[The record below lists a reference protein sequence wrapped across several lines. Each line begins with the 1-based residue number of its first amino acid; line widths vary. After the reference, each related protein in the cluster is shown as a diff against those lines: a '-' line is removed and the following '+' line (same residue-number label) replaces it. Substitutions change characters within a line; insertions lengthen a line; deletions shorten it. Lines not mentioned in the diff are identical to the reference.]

1 MKNDLY
7 RRLAKAAEYGQLL
20 NPADLSQG
28 LSSSDPHV
36 VWMAV
41 KAAGVHRAAQV
52 IDELFQ
58 LGPRS
63 DWPQDVDIPTIAAWS
78 LSQIGGE
85 EVLRVARNLTSSE
98 EEGDRRFAADLLG
111 ELRDSGNIRYLEY
124 LLIDLSKEVALWAAL
139 SLSKFGSD
147 GLLPL
152 QRVASR
158 TTSPKRTIII
168 ADALCKIGTPFAMEL
183 AQRLLE
189 ENKQI
194 PRERVVSLFEVLR
207 TRAAG

>member
-7 RRLAKAAEYGQLL
+7 SRLAEAAEYGELL

-28 LSSSDPHV
+28 LNSSDPYV

-41 KAAGVHRAAQV
+41 KAAGVHRAEQAT
-52 IDELFQ
+52 DELFQ

-63 DWPQDVDIPTIAAWS
+63 AWPPDADIPSIAVWS
-78 LSQIGGE
+78 LTQIGGE
-85 EVLRVARNLTSSE
+85 EVLRVARDLTSSE
-98 EEGDRRFAADLLG
+98 QEGDRRFAADLLG
-111 ELRDSGNIRYLEY
+111 ELRDSGNIRYLER
-124 LLIDLSKEVALWAAL
+124 LLEDPSKEVALWAAL

-158 TTSPKRTIII
+158 TPSPERTIII

-183 AQRLLE
+183 AKRLLE
-189 ENKQI
+189 ENKHI
-194 PRERVVSLFEVLR
+194 PQERVVSLFEVLR